1 MILFDWNDE
10 KAARNERKHGITFAD
25 ATQVFDGP
33 FALAEQDRTEGGER
47 RWQTIGMVE
56 GVVLV

>member
-10 KAARNERKHGITFAD
+10 KAARNQRKHGITFAD

-33 FALAEQDRTEGGER
+33 FALASRTAQKAAKGAGRPSAWLKE
-47 RWQTIGMVE
+47 W
-56 GVVLV
+56 